1 MVLILGPVLPI
12 LNRYLFVQFVEE
24 HVKVVK
30 VKMDWPV
37 EFADTSMILDSQYP

>member
-24 HVKVVK
+24 HVKV
-30 VKMDWPV
+30 KMDWPV